1 MLRNSQV
8 ADKKNRQA
16 LASGDSPRH
25 RCASRNR
32 RLGAGGSA
40 LGSGTP
46 ELAGGTYL
54 VRSTDNGGWQ
64 SVAASGGQPH
74 GSSNRNSERTG
85 ARAGRSAHNLSK
97 DRRDAPDAK
106 GRLAPIAIL
115 GNSERGPRGVT
126 APYWSSLV
134 AKRQLR
140 SEAFLFNRRAFPPRL
155 PSLQRSHRHTP
166 LPAIKPSRNHQPPLA
181 AAAGHKPPLTAI
193 DRDEDGVDARKSLCG
208 RDTCS
213 RSGKAR

>member
-8 ADKKNRQA
+8 AGKKNRQA

-32 RLGAGGSA
+32 RIGAGGSA

-46 ELAGGTYL
+46 ELAGDTYL

-97 DRRDAPDAK
+97 GRRDAPDAK

-115 GNSERGPRGVT
+115 GNSEMGPRGVT

-140 SEAFLFNRRAFPPRL
+140 SEAFLLNHRGLLTRFL
-155 PSLQRSHRHTP
+155 SLQDNHRPTA
-166 LPAIKPSRNHQPPLA
+166 LPAIKPSRIRPATPRKWT
-181 AAAGHKPPLTAI
+181 GH
-193 DRDEDGVDARKSLCG
+193 
-208 RDTCS
+208 
-213 RSGKAR
+213 